1 MGRRGG
7 GNKGRPV
14 NGILLLD
21 KPAGL
26 SSNAA
31 LQQVKRLFRARK
43 AGHTGN
49 LDPLATGMLPICFGQ
64 ATKVS
69 AFLLDAAKYY
79 RVTMKLGEQTT
90 TGDAE
95 GEVSATGPANTTVVA
110 RVVAVLD
117 KFHGEIEQIP
127 PMYSAL
133 KHKGERLYKL
143 AREGREVERPPRRV
157 TIHSLQLIEH
167 GADHLTLD
175 VHCSKGTYVRTLVE
189 DLAAAAGSCAHVSA
203 LRRLGVG
210 PYMDAPMWTLE
221 ALEAIAVEE
230 GESGLDRLCLPLD
243 SALSEWPEVEV
254 TGDSA
259 YYLRRGNP
267 VLVPRSPAR
276 GWVRLYESAGRF
288 MGMGEI
294 LDDGRVAPRR
304 LMSAAGER

>member
-31 LQQVKRLFRARK
+31 LQQVKRLYRARK

-95 GEVSATGPANTTVVA
+95 GEVSATGPADAAVVD
-110 RVVAVLD
+110 RVVGVLD

-143 AREGREVERPPRRV
+143 AREGREVERPARRV
-157 TIHSLQLIEH
+157 TIHSLQLIER
-167 GADHLTLD
+167 GADYLSLD

-189 DLAAAAGSCAHVSA
+189 DLAAAAESCAHVSA

-210 PYMDAPMWTLE
+210 PYMDVPMWTLD
-221 ALEAIAVEE
+221 ALETIAVDE
-230 GESGLDRLCLPLD
+230 GESGLDRLCLSLD

-267 VLVPRSPAR
+267 VLVPRSPAQ

-304 LMSAAGER
+304 LMSTAGER